1 MAIDEAML
9 KEFER
14 LNRKI
19 DQLTDANSRL
29 IDEITNQSSLIVQ
42 LTAEIAAKDALIAEL
57 QRKNGM
63 NSRNS
68 SMPPSLDHF
77 NKPKPSKINR
87 GGNKPKKRSGG
98 QVGHKGSTMRLKD
111 EPDDIHRSLPSD
123 CLVCSQFDCCP
134 SKMNVLDSR
143 SVVDMQ
149 MISTQSRYDRIVRTC
164 PIDGRTLLGLYPE
177 GVNAPMQY
185 GPGLKALVVSLSH
198 FGMVSANRIVELLEG
213 MSGVAISDG
222 TVCNILQECA
232 KRCDEQVIPRLK
244 EAILNKDI
252 VHCDETGIRVEG
264 KNHWAHTTSTSDITL
279 VQSHPKRGF
288 TAIQELGILP
298 QYHGIAVHDCWS
310 SYFNENLEHV
320 TKAVCGAHI
329 DRELQG
335 VIENY
340 EGQSWAKRMQNLL
353 YDLYQLKQRLLSE
366 KKEQAPQEVIQQYSE
381 TYDRIIRQGLRQ
393 NPYRESKQRGRGR
406 PKRGKIRSLLERL
419 EKLKDSVVRFFTDF
433 RVPFSNNT
441 AERSYRMFKVKQ
453 KVSGTFRSQQG
464 GANFCSIYSFI
475 DTTRKNGRKL
485 FDELTALFS
494 NSLSLEYLN

>member
-29 IDEITNQSSLIVQ
+29 IDEISNQSSLIAQ
-42 LTAEIAAKDALIAEL
+42 LTAEIAAKDKLIAEL

-63 NSRNS
+63 NSGNS
-68 SMPPSLDHF
+68 SMPPSSDRF
-77 NKPKPSKINR
+77 NKPKPSKINK
-87 GGNKPKKRSGG
+87 GESKPKKKSGG
-98 QVGHKGSTMRLKD
+98 QLGHKGSTMKLKD
-111 EPDDIHRSLPSD
+111 EPDLILPCLPSD
-123 CLVCSQFDCCP
+123 CVTCNQFDCCS
-134 SKMNVLDSR
+134 SKMDVLDSR
-143 SVVDMQ
+143 NVVDIQ
-149 MISTQSRYDRIVRTC
+149 MITTQSRYDRMVRTC
-164 PIDGRTLLGLYPE
+164 PIDGRKLMGLYPE

-185 GPGLKALVVSLSH
+185 GPGLKAMVVSLSS

-213 MSGVAISDG
+213 MSGVSISDG

-232 KRCDEQVIPRLK
+232 RRCEEQVIPHLK
-244 EAILNKDI
+244 EGILKRDI
-252 VHCDETGIRVEG
+252 IHCDETGIRVEG

-288 TAIQELGILP
+288 AAIKDLQILP
-298 QYHGIAVHDCWS
+298 NYRGIAVHDCWS
-310 SYFNENLEHV
+310 SYFNESLGHV

-340 EGQSWAKRMQNLL
+340 TSQSWAKRMQRLL
-353 YDLYQLKQRLLSE
+353 FDLYKSKQQLLSE
-366 KKEQAPQEVIQQYSE
+366 QREQAPKELIQRYSE
-381 TYDRIIRQGLRQ
+381 SYDRIVNQGLRQ
-393 NPYRESKQRGRGR
+393 NPYRKPKQRGRGR
-406 PKRGKIRSLLERL
+406 PKKGRVRSLLERL
-419 EKLKDSVVRFFTDF
+419 EKLKDSVLRFFTDF
-433 RVPFSNNT
+433 RVPFSNNI
-441 AERSYRMFKVKQ
+441 AEKSYRMLKVKQ

-475 DTTRKNGRKL
+475 DTSRKNGRKL
-485 FDELTALFS
+485 FDELAALFT